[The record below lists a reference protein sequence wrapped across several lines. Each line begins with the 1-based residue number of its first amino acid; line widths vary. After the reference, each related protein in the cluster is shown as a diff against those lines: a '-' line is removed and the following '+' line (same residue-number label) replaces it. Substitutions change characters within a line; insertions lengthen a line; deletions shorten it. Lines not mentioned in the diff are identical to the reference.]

1 MLANARNGEG
11 AKAMMDWLLSTEAQD
26 LYADVPSYAAPTLPD
41 AKIGESVP
49 KQDGVKHVTW
59 DNRDAADSRT
69 EYIDAFEEQVA
80 GSSEAK

>member
-1 MLANARNGEG
+1 VIGDEPEG
-11 AKAMMDWLLSTEAQD
+11 GHDDA
-26 LYADVPSYAAPTLPD
+26 PSYAAPTLPD